1 MKVAVLSLMTHYRPA
16 VSAVGPYALAAI
28 LIPGGTL
35 IALAVFLY
43 RRYRSMKTHA
53 SSGAGAAAGGARTTV
68 PKANYNSAVA
78 TAIKWLGDRYLLAQ
92 PVYPRPPRRSAVTPS
107 PRARISA
114 R

>member
-1 MKVAVLSLMTHYRPA
+1 MKVAMLSLMTQYRPA

-43 RRYRSMKTHA
+43 RRYRSSKADVSANSRATRSPA
-53 SSGAGAAAGGARTTV
+53 

-92 PVYPRPPRRSAVTPS
+92 PVNAPPARRSTVTPS
-107 PRARISA
+107 GRARVST